1 MCKVLSSTYHT
12 GLPTLTGAIKCVRNF
27 VPPATLKSISQ
38 NLIQP
43 YFDYCSVVWGNC
55 GLMHNVRW
63 NLYLFKYNTISFYAD
78 EFFCG

>member
-1 MCKVLSSTYHT
+1 MRKVLSSTCHT
-12 GLPTLTGAIKCVRNF
+12 GLPTLIRAIKCVRYL
-27 VPPATLKSISQ
+27 VSPATLKSIYQ

-55 GLMHNVRW
+55 GLIHNVRW
-63 NLYLFKYNTISFYAD
+63 NLYLFKYNTRSFYAD